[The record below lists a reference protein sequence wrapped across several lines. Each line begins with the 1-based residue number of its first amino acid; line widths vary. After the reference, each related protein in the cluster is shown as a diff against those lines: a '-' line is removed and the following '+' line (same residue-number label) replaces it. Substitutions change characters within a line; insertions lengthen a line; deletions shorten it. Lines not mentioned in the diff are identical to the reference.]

1 VTFFSVTDYILKKIM
16 EHRKTPKA
24 KLTHKRGLFFN
35 LGLIISLLLV
45 ITAFE
50 WRTYQRGMVVID
62 RKTEDI
68 TELIEIRPTIQ
79 LPPKPPKVIQPILIE
94 VPPDEIIEEIEYT
107 FDADEIENI
116 REIETIEI
124 EPSEVVDKIFT
135 IVEVMPEPF
144 GGISEFFEFVYKEIK
159 YPNTARRMGI
169 DGRIT
174 IQFIIDK
181 DGSLTNFRILRGI
194 GAGCDEEVLRVLKMA
209 PKWKPGKQRGIPVRV
224 KMALPIT
231 FKLN

>member
-1 VTFFSVTDYILKKIM
+1 
-16 EHRKTPKA
+16 
-24 KLTHKRGLFFN
+24 
-35 LGLIISLLLV
+35 
-45 ITAFE
+45 
-50 WRTYQRGMVVID
+50 MVVID

-68 TELIEIRPTIQ
+68 TELIEIPPTVP

-94 VPPDEIIEEIEYT
+94 VQPEEIIEEIEYT
-107 FDADEIENI
+107 FDANEIEDI
-116 REIETIEI
+116 LEIETTEI
-124 EPSEVVDKIFT
+124 EPPEVVDKIFT
-135 IVEVMPEPF
+135 IVEVMPEPL
-144 GGISEFFEFVYKEIK
+144 GGLSEFFEFVYKEIK

-181 DGSLTNFRILRGI
+181 DGSLTNFHILSGI

-231 FKLN
+231 FRLN